1 MNSLI
6 SRDVHSLRGY
16 FGGRSVDVCRKVLCS
31 KVVLLPCRVL
41 AALWG
46 AWRVRGGYTD
56 RAQWMLEITPDA
68 KRTWTPPAVWAGG
81 APPPGMHSC
90 CMPCGALAPPPQYA
104 KYAPA
109 AAAGGAGGRAEAA
122 GPRPAPPLCAS
133 YSFGLGH
140 PFQSSSGSCAL
151 AGRFIAF
158 WPNHAPSLE
167 LDVGGSTSARV
178 IIENFNFFACFCN
191 FFAILQLSAICLRFP
206 QFFRNFPH
214 FISFLHFSAGT

>member
-1 MNSLI
+1 MGVARWMSVGRCYVRRWFFCL
-6 SRDVHSLRGY
+6 VECWLLFGELGG
-16 FGGRSVDVCRKVLCS
+16 FGGGGTLTGLNGCWKSLQMRSGPG
-31 KVVLLPCRVL
+31 LPPQCGRV
-41 AALWG
+41 
-46 AWRVRGGYTD
+46 
-56 RAQWMLEITPDA
+56 E
-68 KRTWTPPAVWAGG
+68 PP
-81 APPPGMHSC
+81 PPPGMHSC

-167 LDVGGSTSARV
+167 LDVGG
-178 IIENFNFFACFCN
+178 
-191 FFAILQLSAICLRFP
+191 
-206 QFFRNFPH
+206 
-214 FISFLHFSAGT
+214 

>member
-81 APPPGMHSC
+81 APPPACTHVACPVAHWRPHRSMRST
-90 CMPCGALAPPPQYA
+90 LRRRRR
-104 KYAPA
+104 A
-109 AAAGGAGGRAEAA
+109 AQAGGRRRLA
-122 GPRPAPPLCAS
+122 PAPPRPSVPRTA
-133 YSFGLGH
+133 LGWGT
-140 PFQSSSGSCAL
+140 PSSLPAGPARWL
-151 AGRFIAF
+151 AD
-158 WPNHAPSLE
+158 S
-167 LDVGGSTSARV
+167 
-178 IIENFNFFACFCN
+178 
-191 FFAILQLSAICLRFP
+191 
-206 QFFRNFPH
+206 
-214 FISFLHFSAGT
+214 LHFGPTMHRPWNWMWAGKRLLG